1 VDIVLATHGFETVG
15 GSETYLLTVGEE
27 LQRLGHGVTI
37 HSVTGG
43 EMSDFAVRRG
53 LTVAVGEER
62 LPEGCD
68 VILVQDSGM
77 AYALAERWPAT
88 PQVFRACTEIYDFQF
103 PPQLPEVVQAVV
115 VVNDRV
121 ERRIA
126 ALDAGYEIVRLCQP
140 VNTDRFRPLVEIREQ
155 PRRAV
160 LLGNYLAGNRARLL
174 TDAWEAADVE
184 CVVVGANGGRITEP
198 EEAIASADIV
208 VGKARAV
215 LDGMACGRAVYVYD
229 FAGGDGWV
237 TPEAYPAL
245 EADNFGGQATD
256 WMPSSERLASD
267 LDDYRPEMGLANRD
281 LVLAHH
287 TAGDHVHALL
297 ALFGRLNP
305 RARPVAAPLRELAR
319 LVRLQW
325 ATELELVGTRRA
337 LTQHAEQTRRL
348 EAHLDELEAENQRLV
363 DHQRGLEE
371 LETYARSVGAESAQ
385 LRKQLEQRRVRAGI
399 ALGRFADRLRLRRAR

>member
-1 VDIVLATHGFETVG
+1 MEIVLATQGFDSVG

-37 HSVTGG
+37 HSQTGG

-62 LPEGCD
+62 LRERCD
-68 VILVQDSGM
+68 AILVQDSGM
-77 AYALAERWPAT
+77 AYALAERWPST

-103 PPQLPEVVQAVV
+103 PPQLPDVVQAVV

-121 ERRIA
+121 QRRIE
-126 ALDAGYEIVRLCQP
+126 ALDGRYEIIRLRQP
-140 VNTDRFRPLVEIREQ
+140 VNTDRFRPLVEIHEQ

-174 TDAWEAADVE
+174 TDAWEAAGIE
-184 CVVVGANGGRITEP
+184 CVVVGAGGDRSTEP
-198 EEAIASADIV
+198 EDAIASADIV
-208 VGKARAV
+208 VGKARAA

-237 TPEAYPAL
+237 TPERYPAM
-245 EADNFGGQATD
+245 EADNFVGQATD
-256 WMPSSERLASD
+256 WMPSAERLASD
-267 LDDYRPEMGLANRD
+267 LNNYRAEMGVANRD

-287 TAGDHVHALL
+287 TASDHVHALL
-297 ALFGRLNP
+297 SLLRRLNP
-305 RARPVAAPLRELAR
+305 RARPVAAPLREVAR

-325 ATELELVGTRRA
+325 TTELEVLGTRQA
-337 LTQHAEQTRRL
+337 LTQQAQQTERL
-348 EAHLDELEAENQRLV
+348 EARLAELEAENRQLEER
-363 DHQRGLEE
+363 QRGLDE
-371 LETYARSVGAESAQ
+371 LATYARSVEAESAE
-385 LRKQLEQRRVRAGI
+385 LRRQLEQRRVRAGI
-399 ALGRFADRLRLRRAR
+399 ALGRFADRLRLRAR